1 MTSTSPRP
9 PVPISKHFPAGYKA
23 MLGLEKAVEEGPLEY
38 TLFELLKLR
47 ASQVNGCAYCID
59 MHYKNLKALG
69 ETEERLYMLPAW
81 RESALFSDRER
92 AALALAEEV
101 TLVANGHLSQAT
113 EAEARRLFDEESY
126 AALIFAIATINAW
139 NRIAISGHSE
149 PGIYQPRKVAAS
161 S

>member
-1 MTSTSPRP
+1 
-9 PVPISKHFPAGYKA
+9 VHISKHFPAGYKA
-23 MLGLEKAVEEGPLEY
+23 MLGLEKALEEGPLDH
-38 TLFELLKLR
+38 TLYELLKLR

-59 MHYKNLKALG
+59 MHYKNLKACG

-81 RESALFSDRER
+81 RESARFSDQER

-101 TLVANGHLSQAT
+101 TLIADGHLSEDT